1 MNLRLV
7 FIFICSLF
15 VFTSCKKQSD
25 NLFLANEGTLGFDGY
40 SFTESLDMLTSTVRE
55 DSLKSDSLSHNLIGV
70 INDAEF
76 GRYEASSFF
85 QFKLPQVDKVISS
98 QTLDSVVLFIQY
110 TSSIAYYGNLNSEL
124 SFKVYEL
131 SESMNST
138 VTHSNQ
144 TYTYNPTPVGS
155 FTGKVKLTDSLQ
167 ITELGKRVKVSPG
180 ISIKLSTAMAQ
191 KLFNA
196 SATDLKSSDNFLQ
209 YFKGLAI
216 VPDQTPSIGSGVIAA
231 VNLRGAFTKLRVY
244 YNDSLQSD
252 FTVIDNAKRF
262 TQYKVTGQSNLIKNQ
277 KSASSIANFDTTFVQ
292 AMTGAKT
299 KIQFPNLFSIITS
312 SSKKISI
319 GKAEI
324 ILRPVAGSFNN
335 FFTLPTRL
343 LLLHPDPTTNLNAG
357 IIDLIEPFYGG
368 KYNSITNEYRFNIT
382 RHIQSIFTD
391 YQLHGKNSNNG
402 LFIIAPSDN
411 PIAPS
416 RIVLDTRKHI
426 ANAGIEFKLVYTEL

>member
-1 MNLRLV
+1 MNFRLV

-25 NLFLANEGTLGFDGY
+25 NLFLANEGTLGFEGY
-40 SFTESLDMLTSTVRE
+40 SFIDSLKMLTSTVRE
-55 DSLKSDSLSHNLIGV
+55 DSLKTDSLSHNLIGV

-85 QFKLPQVDKVISS
+85 QFKLPQVDKVVSS

-110 TSSIAYYGNLNSEL
+110 TSSIAYYGDLNGNL

-155 FTGKVKLTDSLQ
+155 FTGKVKLTDSMQLTQ
-167 ITELGKRVKVSPG
+167 LGKRVKVAPG

-216 VPDQTPSIGSGVIAA
+216 VPDQTPSLGSGVIAA
-231 VNLRGAFTKLRVY
+231 VNLKGAFTRLRIY

-252 FTVIDNAKRF
+252 FGVIDNAKRF
-262 TQYKVTGQSNLIKNQ
+262 TQYKVSGQSNSIKNQ
-277 KSASSIANFDTTFVQ
+277 KAAPDTANFSTTYVQ
-292 AMTGAKT
+292 AMAGAKT

-324 ILRPVAGSFNN
+324 IIRPVAGSFNN

-402 LFIIAPSDN
+402 LFIVAPSDN

-416 RIVLDTRKHI
+416 RIVLDTRKRT

>member
-1 MNLRLV
+1 
-7 FIFICSLF
+7 
-15 VFTSCKKQSD
+15 
-25 NLFLANEGTLGFDGY
+25 
-40 SFTESLDMLTSTVRE
+40 
-55 DSLKSDSLSHNLIGV
+55 
-70 INDAEF
+70 
-76 GRYEASSFF
+76 
-85 QFKLPQVDKVISS
+85 
-98 QTLDSVVLFIQY
+98 LDSVVLFIQY
-110 TSSIAYYGNLNSEL
+110 TSSIAYYGDLNGNL

-144 TYTYNPTPVGS
+144 TYTYNPIPVGS
-155 FTGKVKLTDSLQ
+155 FTGKVKLTDSMQLTQ
-167 ITELGKRVKVSPG
+167 LGQRVKVAPG

-209 YFKGLAI
+209 YFKGFAI
-216 VPDQTPSIGSGVIAA
+216 VPDNTPTTGSGVIAA
-231 VNLRGAFTKLRVY
+231 VNLKGAFTKLRIY

-252 FTVIDNAKRF
+252 FGVIDNAKRF
-262 TQYKVTGQSNLIKNQ
+262 TQYKVTGQSNSIKNQ
-277 KSASSIANFDTTFVQ
+277 KAASGLSYDTTYVQ
-292 AMTGAKT
+292 AMAGAKT
-299 KIQFPNLFSIITS
+299 KIKFSNLFSIITS

-324 ILRPVAGSFNN
+324 IIRPVAGSFNN

-402 LFIIAPSDN
+402 LFIVAPSDN

-416 RIVLDTRKHI
+416 RIVLDTRKRT

>member
-7 FIFICSLF
+7 FIFICSLV
-15 VFTSCKKQSD
+15 VFTSCKKLSD

-40 SFTESLDMLTSTVRE
+40 SFIDSLKMLTSTVRE
-55 DSLKSDSLSHNLIGV
+55 DSLKTDSLSHNLIGV
-70 INDAEF
+70 INEAEF

-85 QFKLPQVDKVISS
+85 QFKLPQVDKVVSS
-98 QTLDSVVLFIQY
+98 QKLDSVVLFIQY
-110 TSSIAYYGNLNSEL
+110 TSNIAYYGDLNSLL

-131 SESMNST
+131 SESMDAT

-144 TYTYNPTPVGS
+144 TYAYNPTPVGS
-155 FTGKVKLTDSLQ
+155 FTGKVKLTDSMQ
-167 ITELGKRVKVSPG
+167 ITQLGKRVKVAPG
-180 ISIKLSTAMAQ
+180 ISIKLSTSMAQ

-216 VPDQTPSIGSGVIAA
+216 VPDNTPASGSGVIAA
-231 VNLRGAFTKLRVY
+231 VNLRGAFTKLRIY

-252 FTVIDNAKRF
+252 FGVIDNARRF
-262 TQYKVTGQSNLIKNQ
+262 TQYKVTGQGNSIRKQ
-277 KSASSIANFDTTFVQ
+277 KSASSSANFDTTYVQ
-292 AMTGAKT
+292 AMAGAKT
-299 KIQFPNLFSIITS
+299 KIQFPNLFKIITNN
-312 SSKKISI
+312 SKKISI

-324 ILRPVAGSFNN
+324 IIRPLAGSFSTP
-335 FFTLPTRL
+335 FSLPTRL
-343 LLLHPDPTTNLNAG
+343 LLLRPDPTTNLNAG

-391 YQLHGKNSNNG
+391 YQLYGKNSNNG
-402 LFIIAPSDN
+402 LFIVAPSDN
-411 PIAPS
+411 PIMPA
-416 RIVLDTRKHI
+416 RIVLDTRKDPK
-426 ANAGIEFKLVYTEL
+426 NPGIEFELVYTEL

>member
-1 MNLRLV
+1 VNLRLV
-7 FIFICSLF
+7 FIFICSLV

-25 NLFLANEGTLGFDGY
+25 NLFLANEGTVGFDGY
-40 SFTESLDMLTSTVRE
+40 SFIDSLNMLTSTVRE
-55 DSLKSDSLSHNLIGV
+55 DSLKTDSLSHNLIGV

-85 QFKLPQVDKVISS
+85 QFKLPQVDKVVST

-110 TSSIAYYGNLNSEL
+110 TSNIAYYGDLNSEL

-131 SESMNST
+131 SESMNSA

-144 TYTYNPTPVGS
+144 TYAYNPTPVGS
-155 FTGKVKLTDSLQ
+155 FTGKVKLTDSMQ
-167 ITELGKRVKVSPG
+167 ITQLGKRVKVAPG

-216 VPDQTPSIGSGVIAA
+216 VPDNTPAMGSGIIAA
-231 VNLRGAFTKLRVY
+231 VNLKGAFTKLRIY

-252 FTVIDNAKRF
+252 FGVIDNAKRF
-262 TQYKVTGQSNLIKNQ
+262 SQYKVSGQGNLIKKQ
-277 KSASSIANFDTTFVQ
+277 KASPSNANFDTTFVQ
-292 AMTGAKT
+292 AMAGAKT
-299 KIQFPNLFSIITS
+299 KIQFPNLFSIITK

-324 ILRPVAGSFNN
+324 IIRPLAGSFSTP
-335 FFTLPTRL
+335 FSLPTRL
-343 LLLHPDPTTNLNAG
+343 LLLRPDPTTNLNAG

-382 RHIQSIFTD
+382 RHVQSIFTD
-391 YQLHGKNSNNG
+391 YQLNGKNSNNG
-402 LFIIAPSDN
+402 LFIVAPSDN
-411 PIAPS
+411 PIMPS
-416 RIVLDTRKHI
+416 RIILDTKKHQN
-426 ANAGIEFKLVYTEL
+426 NAGIEFELVYTEL

>member
-110 TSSIAYYGNLNSEL
+110 TSSIAYYGDLNSEL

-180 ISIKLSTAMAQ
+180 ISIKLSAAMAQ

-231 VNLRGAFTKLRVY
+231 VNLRGAFTKLRIY

-262 TQYKVTGQSNLIKNQ
+262 TQYKVTGQSNNIKNQ
-277 KSASSIANFDTTFVQ
+277 KSASSSANFDTTFVQ

-324 ILRPVAGSFNN
+324 IIRPVAGSFNN

-368 KYNSITNEYRFNIT
+368 KYNSITNEYHFNIT

-391 YQLHGKNSNNG
+391 YQLNGKNSNNG
-402 LFIIAPSDN
+402 LFIVAPSDN

-416 RIVLDTRKHI
+416 RIVLDTRKHV

>member
-7 FIFICSLF
+7 FIFICSLV

-25 NLFLANEGTLGFDGY
+25 NLFLANEGTVGFDGY
-40 SFTESLDMLTSTVRE
+40 SFVDSLKMLTSTVRE
-55 DSLKSDSLSHNLIGV
+55 DSLKTDSLSHNLIGV

-85 QFKLPQVDKVISS
+85 QFKLPQVDKVIST

-110 TSSIAYYGNLNSEL
+110 TSSTSYYGDLNSNL

-131 SESMNST
+131 SESMNSSIS
-138 VTHSNQ
+138 HSNQ
-144 TYTYNPTPVGS
+144 TYTYNPTPIGS
-155 FTGKVKLTDSLQ
+155 FTGKVKLTDSMQ

-180 ISIKLSTAMAQ
+180 ISVKLSTAMAQ

-196 SATDLKSSDNFLQ
+196 GSADLSSSDNFLQ

-216 VPDQTPSIGSGVIAA
+216 VPDQTPSIGSGVITA
-231 VNLRGAFTKLRVY
+231 VNMKGSFSKIRIY

-262 TQYKVTGQSNLIKNQ
+262 TQYKVSGQGNSIKNQ
-277 KSASSIANFDTTFVQ
+277 KAASDTANFSTTYVQ

-299 KIQFPNLFSIITS
+299 KIQFPNLFSIIKNR
-312 SSKKISI
+312 SKKISI

-324 ILRPVAGSFNN
+324 IIRPLAGSFNN
-335 FFTLPTRL
+335 FFTLPSRL

-391 YQLHGKNSNNG
+391 YQLNGKNSNNG
-402 LFIIAPSDN
+402 LFIVAPSDN
-411 PIAPS
+411 PIAPT
-416 RIVLDTRKHI
+416 RIVLDTRKRQLI
-426 ANAGIEFKLVYTEL
+426 PGIEFKLVYTEL

>member
-1 MNLRLV
+1 M
-7 FIFICSLF
+7 
-15 VFTSCKKQSD
+15 
-25 NLFLANEGTLGFDGY
+25 FLANEGTLGFEGY
-40 SFTESLDMLTSTVRE
+40 SFIDSLKMLTSTVRE
-55 DSLKSDSLSHNLIGV
+55 DSLKTDSLSHNLIGV

-85 QFKLPQVDKVISS
+85 QFKLPQVDKVVSS

-110 TSSIAYYGNLNSEL
+110 TSSIAYYGDLNGNL

-144 TYTYNPTPVGS
+144 TYTYNPIPVGS
-155 FTGKVKLTDSLQ
+155 FTGKVKLTDSMQ
-167 ITELGKRVKVSPG
+167 ITQLGKRVKVAPG

-209 YFKGLAI
+209 YFKGFAI
-216 VPDQTPSIGSGVIAA
+216 VPDNTPTTGSGVIAA
-231 VNLRGAFTKLRVY
+231 VNLKGAFTRLRIY

-252 FTVIDNAKRF
+252 FGVIDNAKRF
-262 TQYKVTGQSNLIKNQ
+262 TQYKVTGKSNSVKNQ
-277 KSASSIANFDTTFVQ
+277 KAASGLSNYDTTYVQ
-292 AMTGAKT
+292 AMAGAKT
-299 KIQFPNLFSIITS
+299 KIQFSNLFSIITS

-324 ILRPVAGSFNN
+324 IIRPAAGSFNN

-402 LFIIAPSDN
+402 LFIVAPSDN

-416 RIVLDTRKHI
+416 RIVLDTRKRT